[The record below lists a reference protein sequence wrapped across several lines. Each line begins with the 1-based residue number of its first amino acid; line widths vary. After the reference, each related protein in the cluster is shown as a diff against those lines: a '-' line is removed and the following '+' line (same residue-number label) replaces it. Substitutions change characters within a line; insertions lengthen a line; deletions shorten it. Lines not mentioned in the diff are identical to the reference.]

1 MFTRSLAF
9 YIFGGV
15 NMKEVNQ
22 YRNELTSKISA
33 EVILKL
39 PELIDSKLSQ
49 YEIAYDDKI
58 ADAMIEM
65 YTEGL
70 NEGLSRATEVMQHAM
85 LYKATIDLLNGGNH
99 NE

>member
-1 MFTRSLAF
+1 
-9 YIFGGV
+9 
-15 NMKEVNQ
+15 MKDVNQ
-22 YRNELTSKISA
+22 YRNELVGRISA
-33 EVILKL
+33 EIMQKL
-39 PELIDSKLSQ
+39 PELVVNKMSQ
-49 YEIAYDDKI
+49 FGIAYDDKI

-85 LYKATIDLLNGGNH
+85 IYKTTIDLLNGGNH

>member
-1 MFTRSLAF
+1 
-9 YIFGGV
+9 
-15 NMKEVNQ
+15 MKDVNQ
-22 YRNELTSKISA
+22 YRNELVGRISA

-39 PELIDSKLSQ
+39 PALIDSKLSQ

-70 NEGLSRATEVMQHAM
+70 NEGLQHAM
-85 LYKATIDLLNGGNH
+85 LYKTTSDLLNGGNH

>member
-1 MFTRSLAF
+1 
-9 YIFGGV
+9 
-15 NMKEVNQ
+15 MKEVNQ
-22 YRNELTSKISA
+22 YRDELIGKISA
-33 EVILKL
+33 EVMSKL
-39 PELIDSKLSQ
+39 SVLIVSKLSQ
-49 YEIAYDDKI
+49 YEIEYDDKI

-85 LYKATIDLLNGGNH
+85 IYKATLDLLKGGNH